1 MHSFSGICGRFYSY
15 LDGGG
20 LITLSGPSYW
30 APTAFSLTGSLPGI
44 TLSWRYQDR
53 NGRRDTPPRG
63 CSGVRIYRS
72 ATAFIDTFDTG
83 TLIYSG
89 DGTSCVDDNADS
101 TGSAVLYY
109 TAYTVW
115 EDNSRIVDPRI
126 VMAWTYWGSTVEIPS
141 FFWWPSCGE
150 LNDDDGTALVSYT
163 FTNHVDAPTKA
174 EAEEEIDEDDPDVSF
189 SDIAEFSA
197 LHTIDLLWVFNG
209 AAKWNDG
216 YTAVYRSLS
225 AGTGLRGTLVART
238 NHLWGEYT
246 DTVADDYVTRY
257 YTFVHY
263 VYGVGVYTYEKTVA
277 AKTRDLSLTAPATAY
292 SGVAFSTVLQC
303 LHWDGTSDTSYTP
316 TDSLALS
323 ITGTSTAISPTST
336 SASGWA
342 NGAKTVSTTLTCV
355 GTGSTTIWAT
365 GAGLVASD
373 TLLNKIHT
381 LTVTVPANVESG
393 VAFDV
398 AIQGVGWEGGNDTS
412 YVPAEALTLS
422 IGNANTVSP
431 TSVGV
436 TGWSSGAKTVSVTI
450 TGTTYG
456 SDTVS
461 LVNSIGDAGSDTFEY
476 SLVYFYDAFNYSD
489 GELTTVSGGIWE
501 EAKDRFGS
509 TMPSCNI
516 VSGNMVGDVG
526 SADGRNSVA
535 GKAISGEFSATCSGV
550 GYDVNHATYFV
561 GIHAYSGAILV
572 RAGVEFATDPKLT
585 VDITGT
591 SQTVTI
597 PGGHP
602 TPGDLV
608 ITYTGGVLTA
618 TWLGNTA
625 TVTKAASAGT
635 GKFGVY
641 GSSAATKKAFMSAVE
656 FSG

>member
-1 MHSFSGICGRFYSY
+1 
-15 LDGGG
+15 
-20 LITLSGPSYW
+20 
-30 APTAFSLTGSLPGI
+30 
-44 TLSWRYQDR
+44 
-53 NGRRDTPPRG
+53 
-63 CSGVRIYRS
+63 VRIYRS

-89 DGTSCVDDNADS
+89 DGTSCVDDNADT

-336 SASGWA
+336 DASGWA

-381 LTVTVPANVESG
+381 LTVTVPANVEAG

-398 AIQGVGWEGGNDTS
+398 SIQGVGWEGGNDTS

-461 LVNSIGDAGSDTFEY
+461 LVNSIGDAVMATDAAGLVTRMNPAAERLTGWSLADALGQPLSDVFRIISALTRLPAQNPVQLVMAHGEVVGLANHTTLLARDGQDAERWNLLNPTAKKSRVPFVTQSLQGSEGPIIAATDYMRTYAEQIRAFMPAGRTYKVLGTDGFGRSDTRAKLREFFEVNRY
-476 SLVYFYDAFNYSD
+476 FVTIAALKSLA
-489 GELTTVSGGIWE
+489 
-501 EAKDRFGS
+501 
-509 TMPSCNI
+509 
-516 VSGNMVGDVG
+516 DVG
-526 SADGRNSVA
+526 SIDASIVA
-535 GKAISGEFSATCSGV
+535 KAIEKYG
-550 GYDVNHATYFV
+550 
-561 GIHAYSGAILV
+561 L
-572 RAGVEFATDPKLT
+572 DPNKPNP
-585 VDITGT
+585 
-591 SQTVTI
+591 VT
-597 PGGHP
+597 
-602 TPGDLV
+602 LQ
-608 ITYTGGVLTA
+608 
-618 TWLGNTA
+618 N
-625 TVTKAASAGT
+625 AGT
-635 GKFGVY
+635 EVMF
-641 GSSAATKKAFMSAVE
+641 
-656 FSG
+656 